1 MASDSAQT
9 NLSIAVKDLPKAGDT
24 GKAVRWQN
32 HCNSSLVDPQMI
44 KRVLA
49 NPKES
54 IWSLY
59 QRKSTKVAAMTGRK
73 EKNGDLVFNGYKVW
87 ENKIKELQ

>member
-1 MASDSAQT
+1 
-9 NLSIAVKDLPKAGDT
+9 
-24 GKAVRWQN
+24 
-32 HCNSSLVDPQMI
+32 MI

-59 QRKSTKVAAMTGRK
+59 QRKSTKVAAKTGRK
-73 EKNGDLVFNGYKVW
+73 KKNGDLVFNGYKVW
-87 ENKIKELQ
+87 ENKIKELW